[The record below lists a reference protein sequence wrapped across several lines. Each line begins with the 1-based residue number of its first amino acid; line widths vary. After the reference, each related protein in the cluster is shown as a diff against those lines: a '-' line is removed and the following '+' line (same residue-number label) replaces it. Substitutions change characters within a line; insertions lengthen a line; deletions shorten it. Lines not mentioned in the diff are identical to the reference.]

1 MGVCAKQCSAVQCSA
16 ECVKQSKGQQRGR
29 KERRAVLIGIG
40 HYDPV
45 RACRARENR
54 TEQNEQGRT
63 GQHRDLYYTS
73 LSSLPS
79 SYSRFLSVGAVA
91 VAVAAAAPASP
102 CLASLRI
109 PGEER
114 GGRNGWMDGGEM
126 REEWRDG
133 RREEEGGMEG
143 RGGRKEEE
151 GLTEGKVRRKS
162 VGWRDR
168 GEKKEVRWSRARERR
183 QRQRYRQHCD
193 TAR

>member
-1 MGVCAKQCSAVQCSA
+1 
-16 ECVKQSKGQQRGR
+16 
-29 KERRAVLIGIG
+29 VLIGIG

-91 VAVAAAAPASP
+91 VAVAVAAAAPASP

-114 GGRNGWMDGGEM
+114 GGRNGWMV
-126 REEWRDG
+126 G
-133 RREEEGGMEG
+133 R
-143 RGGRKEEE
+143 
-151 GLTEGKVRRKS
+151 
-162 VGWRDR
+162 
-168 GEKKEVRWSRARERR
+168 
-183 QRQRYRQHCD
+183 
-193 TAR
+193 